1 MYLIQ
6 IKSYALMAYLLVSA
20 RRSASVFM
28 CQLVQRLKTQT
39 KKYIL
44 SVSTPTSLTKNK
56 KIG

>member
-6 IKSYALMAYLLVSA
+6 IKSYALMAYLLVFA

-44 SVSTPTSLTKNK
+44 SVSTPTSLTKTK
-56 KIG
+56 K

>member
-1 MYLIQ
+1 
-6 IKSYALMAYLLVSA
+6 MAYLLVSA

>member
-6 IKSYALMAYLLVSA
+6 IKSYALMAYLLVFA
-20 RRSASVFM
+20 RRSASVFI

-44 SVSTPTSLTKNK
+44 SVSTPTSLTKNIE
-56 KIG
+56 IG